1 MEKIKGWPRNRRQFI
16 QLSFLAAALTV
27 SSSCNQKETANLST
41 SNKAN
46 SSKANILV
54 IGAGIAGLA
63 AARELQNNGFKVT
76 ILEGRDR
83 IGGRIYTDRSLGYAI
98 DLGASWI
105 HGIQN
110 NPIGKL
116 AKDSNIKILRTDYDN
131 GELYSING
139 RPVNEN
145 QLSQAES
152 LSEDIIEQAKALAER
167 LDKDISVAEAI
178 KRVLKK
184 QQLTAAQQKLVEWQ
198 LNSNIVVE
206 TGTDM
211 SDLSIQEWDEDEAFG
226 GDDFLFPN
234 GYDQIIEILAKNLD
248 IKLKQNVQ
256 EVNYTESGVTVKTN
270 QGSFSADA
278 VVITLP
284 LGILKADKVKF
295 SPALPSQKTTAIQ
308 RLAMGVLNKVVLK
321 FPKPFWEKE
330 YDLIGVMS
338 EEKKDFSEFVNL
350 YKYNSAPILVGL
362 TGGSFARSLESLSEK
377 EIAEKTMKLL
387 TRIYGKNI
395 PNPEKILRTQWSQD
409 KFAFGSYSYV
419 PVGATMAARDALAK
433 PVNKRLFFAGEATS
447 RDYPATVHGAFL
459 SGLREAKNIKSQL
472 G

>member
-1 MEKIKGWPRNRRQFI
+1 MDKIKGWPRNRRQFI
-16 QLSFLAAALTV
+16 QLGLFAAALAV
-27 SSSCNQKETANLST
+27 SSSCNQKETGNLSA

-46 SSKANILV
+46 SGKANILV

-76 ILEGRDR
+76 IIEGRDR

-98 DLGASWI
+98 DLGAAWI

-131 GELYSING
+131 TELYGING

-152 LSEDIIEQAKALAER
+152 LSEEIIEQAKALGER
-167 LDKDISVAEAI
+167 LDKDISVAEAV
-178 KRVLKK
+178 KRVLK
-184 QQLTAAQQKLVEWQ
+184 QEQLTAAQQKLVEWQ

-211 SDLSIQEWDEDEAFG
+211 SDLSIQQFDEDEAFA

-234 GYDQIIEILAKNLD
+234 GYDQISQILAQDID
-248 IKLKQNVQ
+248 IKLQQNVQ
-256 EVNYTESGVTVKTN
+256 EINYTGSGVTVKTN
-270 QGSFSADA
+270 AGSFSADA

-284 LGILKADKVKF
+284 LGVLKADKVKF
-295 SPALPSQKTTAIQ
+295 SPALPSEKTTAIQ
-308 RLAMGVLNKVVLK
+308 RLAMGVLNKVILK
-321 FPKPFWEKE
+321 FPQPFWETE
-330 YDLIGVMS
+330 YDMIGLMS
-338 EEKKDFSEFVNL
+338 AAEKDFSEFVNL
-350 YKYNSAPILVGL
+350 YKYNSAPVLVGL

-377 EIAEKTMKLL
+377 EIAQQVMKLL
-387 TRIYGKNI
+387 RRIYGNNI
-395 PNPEKILRTQWSQD
+395 PNPEKILRTQWTRDPFSLG
-409 KFAFGSYSYV
+409 AYSYV
-419 PVGATMAARDALAK
+419 PVGASMEDRDALAK

-459 SGLREAKNIKSQL
+459 SGLREAKNIKAQF
-472 G
+472 

>member
-1 MEKIKGWPRNRRQFI
+1 MDKIKGWPRNRRQFI
-16 QLSFLAAALTV
+16 QLSLFAAALAV
-27 SSSCNQKETANLST
+27 SSSCNQKETANLSA

-46 SSKANILV
+46 SGKGNILV

-76 ILEGRDR
+76 IIEGRDR

-98 DLGASWI
+98 DLGAAWI

-116 AKDSNIKILRTDYDN
+116 AKDSNIKILRTNYDN
-131 GELYSING
+131 SELYGING

-152 LSEDIIEQAKALAER
+152 LSEEIIEQAKALGER
-167 LDKDISVAEAI
+167 LDKDISVAEAV
-178 KRVLKK
+178 KRVIKK
-184 QQLTAAQQKLVEWQ
+184 QQLTAAQQKLVQWQ

-211 SDLSIQEWDEDEAFG
+211 SDLSIQQFDEDEAFA

-234 GYDQIIEILAKNLD
+234 GYDQISQILAKDID
-248 IKLKQNVQ
+248 IKLQQNVQ
-256 EVNYTESGVTVKTN
+256 EINYSGSGVTVKTN
-270 QGSFSADA
+270 AGSFSADA

-284 LGILKADKVKF
+284 LGVLKADKVKF
-295 SPALPSQKTTAIQ
+295 SPALPSEKTTAIQ
-308 RLAMGVLNKVVLK
+308 RLAMGVLNKVILK
-321 FPKPFWEKE
+321 FPQPFWETE
-330 YDLIGVMS
+330 YDMIGLMS
-338 EEKKDFSEFVNL
+338 AVEKDFSEFVNL
-350 YKYNSAPILVGL
+350 YKYNSAPVLVGL
-362 TGGSFARSLESLSEK
+362 TGGSFARSLESLSET
-377 EIAEKTMKLL
+377 EIAQQVMKLL
-387 TRIYGKNI
+387 RRTYGNNI
-395 PNPEKILRTQWSQD
+395 PNPEKVLRTQWSQD
-409 KFAFGSYSYV
+409 RFSFGAYSYV
-419 PVGATMAARDALAK
+419 PVGGSMEDRDALAK

-459 SGLREAKNIKSQL
+459 SGLREAKKIKAQF
-472 G
+472 

>member
-1 MEKIKGWPRNRRQFI
+1 MDKIKGWPRNRRQFI
-16 QLSFLAAALTV
+16 QLSLFAAALAV
-27 SSSCNQKETANLST
+27 SSSCNQKETANLSA

-46 SSKANILV
+46 SGKGNILV

-76 ILEGRDR
+76 IIEGRDR

-98 DLGASWI
+98 DLGAAWI

-116 AKDSNIKILRTDYDN
+116 AKDSNIKILRTNYDN
-131 GELYSING
+131 SELYGING

-152 LSEDIIEQAKALAER
+152 LSEEIIEQAKALGER
-167 LDKDISVAEAI
+167 LDKDISVAEAV
-178 KRVLKK
+178 KRVIKK
-184 QQLTAAQQKLVEWQ
+184 QQLTAAQQKLVQWQ

-211 SDLSIQEWDEDEAFG
+211 SDLSIQQFDEDEAFA

-234 GYDQIIEILAKNLD
+234 GYDQISQILAKDID
-248 IKLKQNVQ
+248 IKLQQNVQ
-256 EVNYTESGVTVKTN
+256 EINYTGSGVTVKTN
-270 QGSFSADA
+270 AGSFSADA

-284 LGILKADKVKF
+284 LGVLKADKVKF
-295 SPALPSQKTTAIQ
+295 SPALPSEKTTAIQ
-308 RLAMGVLNKVVLK
+308 RLAMGVLNKVILK
-321 FPKPFWEKE
+321 FPQPFWETE
-330 YDLIGVMS
+330 YDMIGLMS
-338 EEKKDFSEFVNL
+338 AVEKDFSEFVNL
-350 YKYNSAPILVGL
+350 YKYNSAPVLVGL
-362 TGGSFARSLESLSEK
+362 TGGSFARSLESLSET
-377 EIAEKTMKLL
+377 EIAQQVMKLL
-387 TRIYGKNI
+387 RRTYGNNI
-395 PNPEKILRTQWSQD
+395 PNPEKVLRTQWSQD
-409 KFAFGSYSYV
+409 RFSFGAYSYV
-419 PVGATMAARDALAK
+419 PVGGSMEDRDALAK

-459 SGLREAKNIKSQL
+459 SGLREAKKIKAQF
-472 G
+472 